1 MPVKSPK
8 RIVVLGDT
16 GCRVK
21 GTDIQNCNNDPKYGD
36 QWHFVKTAKDAV
48 ALKPDLVIHVG
59 DYIYRESD
67 CNDAAKCGGGSY
79 GDNWATWSIDF
90 FQPAQPLLESVPWVF
105 ARGNHETCG
114 DQSAS
119 ISEREWRGWYLF
131 LDPRSLNDTSFTN
144 CVTTSAPFNVTLDG
158 LDLLVLDSSNEG
170 DLNQYNET
178 AVENLRLQLFCLVT
192 HVPLYGINHY
202 NYTKPDQP
210 SDPVKDAIKNSTV
223 RFLVSGHI
231 HLFEMLLFSDR
242 PPQMIAGGG
251 ATELD
256 PKVTDDQFKQG
267 LSLIGATGKDKT
279 DPNKPASEI
288 IDKFT
293 FSYID
298 VESGSWKITVMDQD
312 GKLEKGDLYD
322 KEVSGVIKSLR

>member
-1 MPVKSPK
+1 MQTRKTQNMPPDFDVTVCEAAIADTDKLASATLGGKNLALPTKSPK

-16 GCRVK
+16 GCRVS
-21 GTDIQNCNNDPKYGD
+21 GSDIQNCNNDPKSGD

-48 ALKPDLVIHVG
+48 ALKPDLVVHVG
-59 DYIYRESD
+59 DYIYRESECPAD
-67 CNDAAKCGGGSY
+67 KSAQCGGSPV
-79 GDNWATWSIDF
+79 GDKWTTWNVDF

-105 ARGNHETCG
+105 TRGNHETCG
-114 DQSAS
+114 DPARN
-119 ISEREWRGWYLF
+119 IKEREWRGWYLF
-131 LDPRSLNDTSFTN
+131 LDPRSLTDTSFTN

-178 AVENLRLQLFCLVT
+178 AVENLKGSNPVWLVT

-223 RFLVSGHI
+223 KFLVSGHI

-256 PKVTDDQFKQG
+256 PKVTNEQFNQG
-267 LSLIGATGKDKT
+267 LRLIGAVGKDKN
-279 DPNKPASEI
+279 DPNKPTSEG
-288 IDKFT
+288 
-293 FSYID
+293 Y
-298 VESGSWKITVMDQD
+298 
-312 GKLEKGDLYD
+312 
-322 KEVSGVIKSLR
+322 R